1 MIALDRRRIAVFVAG
16 ASAFLDMYCTQ
27 ALLPDLARHFHASP
41 AEVGLTVTMSTLAT
55 ALVAP
60 LIGAVADMWGRKRL
74 IVAGALA
81 LVLPTLAIAWVDSLP
96 AILGLRFL
104 QGLCMPAIFTVTMAY
119 VGEEWPP
126 AEVPEVVSLYTGGTA
141 LGGVSGRLVT
151 AVAADFLGWRDAF
164 IVLGA
169 VNLAAG
175 LLIWAMLPAAKG
187 WRPSGSLVETL
198 RAALGHLRNPR
209 LVATFGIGFTILF
222 SLVAT
227 FTYGTFYLAAP
238 PFLLSTTGQGLVFLV
253 YLLGMVAAPV
263 GGKVIA
269 RIGAVRGMAMAVGGI
284 CLGMG
289 LTLVPAF
296 PAVVAG
302 LAAMVCG
309 IFICQTA
316 SISTISTTAKTSRS
330 AAMGLYVTMYYLG
343 GSLGAVVPAPAWHGL
358 GWPGP
363 VAIVVLVALGGLALA
378 VRYWTAKRG
387 TT

>member
-1 MIALDRRRIAVFVAG
+1 MILIDRRRIAVFVAG

-27 ALLPDLARHFHASP
+27 ALLPDLARHFNASP
-41 AEVGLTVTMSTLAT
+41 AEMGLTVTMATLAT

-60 LIGAVADMWGRKRL
+60 LIGAMADMIGRKRV
-74 IVAGALA
+74 IVVGALA
-81 LVLPTLAIAWVDSLP
+81 LVLPTLGIALVDSLP
-96 AILGLRFL
+96 AILVLRFL

-119 VGEEWPP
+119 VGEEWPA

-151 AVAADFLGWRDAF
+151 AVAADFLGWREAF

-187 WRPSGSLVETL
+187 WHASGSLADTL
-198 RAALGHLRNPR
+198 RAAAGHLRNGR

-227 FTYGTFYLAAP
+227 FTYGTFYLAAA
-238 PFLLSTTGQGLVFLV
+238 PFNLSTSGQGLVFLV

-263 GGKVIA
+263 GGRVIA
-269 RIGAVRGMAMAVGGI
+269 RIGPVRGMAMAVAGV
-284 CLGMG
+284 CLGQM
-289 LTLVPAF
+289 LTLVPLL
-296 PAVVAG
+296 PVVVAG
-302 LAAMVCG
+302 LGVMVCG

-316 SISTISTTAKTSRS
+316 SISMISATAKTSRS
-330 AAMGLYVTMYYLG
+330 AAMGMYVTFYYMG
-343 GSLGAVVPAPAWHGL
+343 GSLGAVVPAPAWAAL
-358 GWPGP
+358 GWPGC
-363 VAIVVLVALGGLALA
+363 VAIVVAVALGGLALA
-378 VRYWTAKRG
+378 VRFWRPAA
-387 TT
+387 

>member
-1 MIALDRRRIAVFVAG
+1 
-16 ASAFLDMYCTQ
+16 MYCTQ
-27 ALLPDLARHFHASP
+27 ALLPELARHFNAGA

-60 LIGAVADMWGRKRL
+60 LIGAMADMFGRKRV

-96 AILGLRFL
+96 TILALRFL

-126 AEVPEVVSLYTGGTA
+126 AQVPEVVAIYTGGTA
-141 LGGVSGRLVT
+141 LGGVSGRLIT

-175 LLIWAMLPAAKG
+175 LAIWALLPAARNF
-187 WRPSGSLVETL
+187 RPSASLADTL
-198 RAALGHLRNPR
+198 RAARGHLTNPR
-209 LVATFGIGFTILF
+209 LASTFGIGFTILF

-227 FTYGTFYLAAP
+227 FTYGTFHLAAE
-238 PFLLSTTGQGLVFLV
+238 PFRLSTTGQGTIFLV
-253 YLLGMVAAPV
+253 YLLGTVAAPV

-269 RIGAVRGMAMAVGGI
+269 RIGAVRGLAGAVGLV
-284 CLGMG
+284 CVG
-289 LTLVPAF
+289 LATTLVPVLAV
-296 PAVVAG
+296 VVAG
-302 LAAMVCG
+302 LAIMVAG

-316 SISTISTTAKTSRS
+316 SISMISATAKTSRS
-330 AAMGLYVTMYYLG
+330 AAMGLYVTLYYLG
-343 GSLGAVVPAPAWHGL
+343 GSLGAIVPAPAWHAI

-363 VAIVVLVALGGLALA
+363 VAIIIAVALGGLGLA
-378 VRYWTAKRG
+378 AKWWPR
-387 TT
+387 

>member
-1 MIALDRRRIAVFVAG
+1 MIAFDRRRIAVFVAG

-27 ALLPDLARHFHASP
+27 ALLPDLARHFNASP
-41 AEVGLTVTMSTLAT
+41 AEVGLTITMSTLAT

-60 LIGAVADMWGRKRL
+60 MIGALADMVGRKRV
-74 IVAGALA
+74 IVVGALA
-81 LVLPTLAIAWVDSLP
+81 LALPTLGLALVDDLP
-96 AILGLRFL
+96 AMLVLRFL
-104 QGLCMPAIFTVTMAY
+104 QGLCMPAIFTVAMAY

-151 AVAADFLGWRDAF
+151 AVAADFLGWREAF
-164 IVLGA
+164 IVLGV

-175 LLIWAMLPAAKG
+175 LLIWSLLPPAKA
-187 WRPSGSLVETL
+187 WRPSGSLAETL
-198 RAALGHLRNPR
+198 RAAGGHWRNPT

-227 FTYGTFYLAAP
+227 FTYGTFYLAAA
-238 PFLLSTTGQGLVFLV
+238 PFNLSTTGQGLIFLV

-284 CLGMG
+284 CLGLA
-289 LTLVPAF
+289 LTLMPSLPV
-296 PAVVAG
+296 VVAG
-302 LAAMVCG
+302 LALMVCG

-316 SISTISTTAKTSRS
+316 SISTISVAAKSSRS
-330 AAMGLYVTMYYLG
+330 AAMGLYVMLYYLG
-343 GSLGAVVPAPAWHGL
+343 GRVGAVVPAPAWL
-358 GWPGP
+358 AIGWAGC
-363 VAIVVLVALGGLALA
+363 VAMVMAVALGGLGLA
-378 VRYWTAKRG
+378 VRFWTSPK
-387 TT
+387 TP

>member
-1 MIALDRRRIAVFVAG
+1 MLALDRRRVAVFLAG
-16 ASAFLDMYCTQ
+16 AGAFLDMYCTQ
-27 ALLPDLARHFHASP
+27 ALLPEMARHFQVGA

-60 LIGAVADMWGRKRL
+60 MIGALADMVGRKRV

-96 AILGLRFL
+96 AILALRFV

-119 VGEEWPP
+119 VGEEWPAP
-126 AEVPEVVSLYTGGTA
+126 QVPEVVAIYTGGTA

-151 AVAADFLGWRDAF
+151 AVAADWLGWRDAF
-164 IVLGA
+164 LVLGA

-175 LLIWAMLPAAKG
+175 LAIWSLLPAARNF
-187 WRPSGSLVETL
+187 RPSASLADTL
-198 RAALGHLRNPR
+198 RAAAGHLTNPR
-209 LVATFGIGFTILF
+209 LTATFGIGFTILF

-238 PFLLSTTGQGLVFLV
+238 PFQLSTTGQGMIFLV
-253 YLLGMVAAPV
+253 YLLGTIAAPL

-269 RIGAVRGMAMAVGGI
+269 RIGAVRGLAGAVGLV
-284 CLGMG
+284 CAG
-289 LTLVPAF
+289 LLLTQLAALA
-296 PAVVAG
+296 AVVAG
-302 LAAMVCG
+302 LAVMVAG

-316 SISTISTTAKTSRS
+316 SISMVSATAKTSRS
-330 AAMGLYVTMYYLG
+330 AAMGLYVTAYYLG
-343 GSLGAVVPAPAWHGL
+343 GSLGAVAPAPAWHAF

-363 VAIVVLVALGGLALA
+363 VAMVIAVALGGLALA
-378 VRYWTAKRG
+378 ARWWPR
-387 TT
+387 

>member
-27 ALLPDLARHFHASP
+27 ALLPDLARHFNASP

-74 IVAGALA
+74 IVAGALL
-81 LVLPTLAIAWVDSLP
+81 LVLPTVAIAWADGLP
-96 AILGLRFL
+96 AILALRFL

-126 AEVPEVVSLYTGGTA
+126 AQVPEVVSLYTAGTA

-151 AVAADFLGWRDAF
+151 AVAADFVGWRDAF

-175 LLIWAMLPAAKG
+175 LLIWALLPPARG
-187 WRPSGSLVETL
+187 WRPSGSLVDTL
-198 RAALGHLRNPR
+198 RAAAGHLGNPR

-227 FTYGTFYLAAP
+227 FTYGTFHLAGWP
-238 PFLLSTTGQGLVFLV
+238 YDLSATGQGLVFLV
-253 YLLGMVAAPV
+253 YLLGSVAAPV

-269 RIGAVRGMAMAVGGI
+269 RIGAVRGLAMAVGGV
-284 CLGMG
+284 CLGLG
-289 LTLVPAF
+289 VALLPSLPVI
-296 PAVVAG
+296 VAG
-302 LAAMVCG
+302 LGIMVCG

-316 SISTISTTAKTSRS
+316 SISMISATAKTSRS
-330 AAMGLYVTMYYLG
+330 AAMGLYVTLYYVG
-343 GSLGAVVPAPAWHGL
+343 GSLGAVVPSAAWHAFA
-358 GWPGP
+358 WPGV
-363 VAIVVLVALGGLALA
+363 VAIVMLVSLGGLGLAL
-378 VRYWTAKRG
+378 RWWR
-387 TT
+387 